1 MNQYKIIDDVLRNRR
16 KQINLAFE
24 GKDERMMAH
33 LHTFIN
39 KFEEE
44 LKQKLALNHSQQV
57 VKSGEELKEP
67 SVKDLNRNQ
76 HADNSERG
84 RCASSSQSELNK
96 DFCLADKR
104 KEVYLLLRDNFNHID
119 NNKVEEIINK
129 LFNQDKEFVK
139 RLKDRL
145 IIGEQVSGTQ
155 IMEVIDELTGDLR

>member
-76 HADNSERG
+76 HADNSERDEFE
-84 RCASSSQSELNK
+84 RTDASSVSALIEGTSQSDLISKKEDLESGFYDDGDSK
-96 DFCLADKR
+96 VCIEYKEKR
-104 KEVYLLLRDNFNHID
+104 EKEISSTI
-119 NNKVEEIINK
+119 KKIEEA
-129 LFNQDKEFVK
+129 L
-139 RLKDRL
+139 
-145 IIGEQVSGTQ
+145 G
-155 IMEVIDELTGDLR
+155 